1 LHPTPQ
7 YSSDE
12 SLARA
17 GGKGEG
23 ITSAQQLP
31 ARIET
36 TVQGSTIKS
45 VRSQTEHR
53 QRDVIVNSSSSH
65 VLLLTGRPGVGK
77 TTVIC
82 RVAASLPG
90 WRLAGFYTEEVRVAG
105 QRQGF
110 RAVTFDRS
118 ERIMAHL
125 DFRGPRVGKYGV
137 DVSVIDQLADAELN
151 LNPEV
156 NLYLVD
162 EIGKMECLSQRFIAA
177 IRELLNSKA
186 LVLATI
192 AQRGGGLIEKAKQ
205 TKDAELWEVT
215 RANRD
220 DLPERVL
227 AWLRAARQ
235 SGRNGRG
242 HENPL

>member
-1 LHPTPQ
+1 ML
-7 YSSDE
+7 
-12 SLARA
+12 
-17 GGKGEG
+17 
-23 ITSAQQLP
+23 
-31 ARIET
+31 
-36 TVQGSTIKS
+36 
-45 VRSQTEHR
+45 
-53 QRDVIVNSSSSH
+53 NSSTRH

-77 TTVIC
+77 TVVV
-82 RVAASLPG
+82 RKVAASLPG
-90 WRLAGFYTEEVRVAG
+90 WRLAGFYTEEIRVAG

-110 RAVTFDRS
+110 RAVTFDGS

-125 DFRGPRVGKYGV
+125 NLRGSHRVGKYGV

-162 EIGKMECLSQRFIAA
+162 EIGKMESLSQRFIAA
-177 IRELLNSKA
+177 MRELLNSRP

-192 AQRGGGLIEKAKQ
+192 AQRGGGFIEKAKQ
-205 TKDAELWEVT
+205 AKGAELLEVT

-220 DLPERVL
+220 ELPERVL

-235 SGRNGRG
+235 SAFIVRG
-242 HENPL
+242 HDNPL

>member
-1 LHPTPQ
+1 MTGR
-7 YSSDE
+7 D
-12 SLARA
+12 
-17 GGKGEG
+17 
-23 ITSAQQLP
+23 
-31 ARIET
+31 
-36 TVQGSTIKS
+36 STIKS
-45 VRSQTEHR
+45 VRSQAES
-53 QRDVIVNSSSSH
+53 QYRDAIVNSPARH

-90 WRLAGFYTEEVRVAG
+90 WRLAGFYTEEIRVAG

-110 RAVTFDRS
+110 RAVTFDGS
-118 ERIMAHL
+118 ERIMAHV
-125 DFRGPRVGKYGV
+125 DFRGPQVGKYGV

-177 IRELLNSKA
+177 LRELLNSRA

-192 AQRGGGLIEKAKQ
+192 AQRGGGFIEKAKQ

-220 DLPERVL
+220 ELPERVL

>member
-1 LHPTPQ
+1 ML
-7 YSSDE
+7 
-12 SLARA
+12 
-17 GGKGEG
+17 
-23 ITSAQQLP
+23 
-31 ARIET
+31 
-36 TVQGSTIKS
+36 
-45 VRSQTEHR
+45 
-53 QRDVIVNSSSSH
+53 NSSTRH

-77 TTVIC
+77 TV
-82 RVAASLPG
+82 VVQKVVASLPG
-90 WRLAGFYTEEVRVAG
+90 WRLAGFYTEEIRVAG

-110 RAVTFDRS
+110 RAVTFDGS

-125 DFRGPRVGKYGV
+125 DLRGPHRVGKYGV

-162 EIGKMECLSQRFIAA
+162 EIGKMESLSQRFIAA
-177 IRELLNSKA
+177 MRELLNSRA

-192 AQRGGGLIEKAKQ
+192 AQRGGGFIEKAKQ

-220 DLPERVL
+220 ELPERVL

-242 HENPL
+242 A